1 LSPLMLP
8 FFIEGRNDVVI
19 LGWLIITTL
28 AFRNGR
34 IALGAVTLSVACA
47 TKPTAWPI
55 VPLFAVYLLGRCQ
68 SKAKLGKAALIFAL
82 VWLGF
87 IIPFLVWDT
96 GAFVEDAVLY
106 QAGRGDQPYP
116 ISGYSLGRLL
126 LSLNLI
132 ESSTSSFPFWIFQLG
147 LGLPALAFALVQVAR
162 EPLISRVWIGY
173 GLLFGT
179 MGFAGRFFND
189 NHVGYIAL
197 VLAIG
202 YLLMQEEHDA
212 PSEALLSHHQQIS
225 PADQR

>member
-1 LSPLMLP
+1 
-8 FFIEGRNDVVI
+8 
-19 LGWLIITTL
+19 
-28 AFRNGR
+28 
-34 IALGAVTLSVACA
+34 
-47 TKPTAWPI
+47 
-55 VPLFAVYLLGRCQ
+55 
-68 SKAKLGKAALIFAL
+68 LIFTL

-116 ISGYSLGRLL
+116 IAGYSLGRLL
-126 LSLNLI
+126 LSVNLI
-132 ESSTSSFPFWIFQLG
+132 ESSTSPFPFWIFQLG
-147 LGLPALAFALVQVAR
+147 LGLPALAFTLIQVAR
-162 EPLISRVWIGY
+162 EPLMGKVWIGY

-202 YLLMQEEHDA
+202 YLLMQEEHSV
-212 PSEALLSHHQQIS
+212 PSKAILPHHTKVDPTSQC
-225 PADQR
+225 